1 MSASLIVTGVHSDP
15 GERFVGNSMWVL
27 GTDPAPGF
35 PMKVLAVGS
44 ARTHSTQSWLLSKS
58 SLQRGL
64 CEQGD

>member
-44 ARTHSTQSWLLSKS
+44 AQANSTQDWILSKS
-58 SLQRGL
+58 GRERALY
-64 CEQGD
+64 EQEH